1 MQKVWIVG
9 LVLILNVSLHA
20 QTTPAK
26 VTRQATKALVEQPSV
41 RAGTLSRYNGV
52 RGAVMGVDYHLQP
65 AISQPATAR
74 RSWLEQQKRNWKA
87 HQLHKQRRTRDL
99 EQQLQAQELAA
110 RQAILAKLPKAN
122 LAHQF
127 ITQDFTPFL
136 PEQIPAEELPLVAEP
151 GVLYRGL
158 GLPANGAA
166 VRNILQ
172 NGLRVADVGT
182 EANTRNLAYSGG
194 QPGAVRALANTPV
207 TNLTSFPMNAA
218 EWATKRITP
227 DKPLLAVVAVN
238 GQTEVGKVVLA
249 AQDIPA
255 GQITHFFVPLQ
266 VNGAPVWCN
275 VQLGTD
281 GAFVITPYDIPPA
294 AH

>member
-1 MQKVWIVG
+1 MKKIWIIG
-9 LVLILNVSLHA
+9 IVLILNVSLHA

-41 RAGTLSRYNGV
+41 RAGTLSRYNGA

-65 AISQPATAR
+65 AISQPATAQ

-87 HQLHKQRRTRDL
+87 HQLHKQRRARDL
-99 EQQLQAQELAA
+99 EQQIQAQEQAA
-110 RQAILAKLPKAN
+110 REAILATLPQAN
-122 LAHQF
+122 PGHQF
-127 ITQDFTPFL
+127 ITHDFATL
-136 PEQIPAEELPLVAEP
+136 LADQIPQEQLPLVAGP
-151 GVLYRGL
+151 GMLYRGL
-158 GLPANGAA
+158 ALPADGQA
-166 VRNILQ
+166 VTNILQ

-194 QPGAVRALANTPV
+194 QPGAVRALAKTPV

-227 DKPLLAVVAVN
+227 AKPLLAVVAVN

-266 VNGAPVWCN
+266 VNGTPVWCN